1 MKTFK
6 FKDRLRK
13 EIMVSSLITISLAS
27 LVIFGGLIVYYYYSI
42 NREISEESERITNQ
56 YISITKYLDENLEM
70 YSETI
75 FARYVDGKLTDRDL
89 YEEYYHFLSRKE
101 RNIRIRLLLL
111 DKNKNLLFDSEKK
124 EDIRLI
130 YFLHTIIENNSLEKG
145 VIRRTFFTPQREHTL
160 LSLKEIK
167 QDSHTIGYAAF
178 LMNGNDFLQ
187 NSSGNGTQ
195 YIIYDNYNNVF
206 SSSSLQF
213 LKGTLEKISS
223 EVTKRNF
230 KDEEGNYYSKQS
242 ILESNMNLIVYKK
255 LESLNILWRFSFI
268 IIAILVFFLLLFS
281 RYSSKKIAHNNSQYV
296 EFISNEMKKVIN
308 NKNYRFKVESN
319 DEFQF
324 LSENINQMLD
334 ELEELNQNNLSLIKE
349 NVISERKMLEAQFN
363 PHFLYNTLETIRV
376 ATYYD
381 TELANKLIL
390 NLNTILRYSI
400 SKLNEVA
407 TIKTDMIYIE
417 NYLEICKERFE
428 RFAYEIIVDEQ
439 TEEFLIPKLLILPIV
454 ENSMKYGFRE
464 RKDLQLL
471 IKVVRDEESVIIK
484 VKDNGGG
491 IDDSTLVKVNSN
503 AFKKNGNHHGLYNAK
518 RRLLLMYPNSYFV
531 VESAGKHTTVMMK
544 IRECEKSV

>member
-27 LVIFGGLIVYYYYSI
+27 LVIFGGLFGYYYYSI
-42 NREISEESERITNQ
+42 NQEITEERERITKQ
-56 YISITKYLDENLEM
+56 YKSITSYLDENLEM

-89 YEEYYHFLSRKE
+89 YEEYYHLLSRKE

-130 YFLHTIIENNSLEKG
+130 YFLNTVVDNNPLEEK
-145 VIRRTFFTPQREHTL
+145 VIRRIFMTPQREHTL
-160 LSLKEIK
+160 LSLKKIK
-167 QDSHTIGYAAF
+167 EDSYTIGYAAF

-195 YIIYDNYNNVF
+195 YLLYDNYHNVF
-206 SSSSLQF
+206 SSSSFEF
-213 LKGTLEKISS
+213 LKGSLEKVSS
-223 EVTKRNF
+223 EVRDGNF
-230 KDEEGNYYSKQS
+230 QSEEGNYYSKHRL
-242 ILESNMNLIVYKK
+242 LESNMNLIVYKK
-255 LESLNILWRFSFI
+255 LESLNILWRFSFSI
-268 IIAILVFFLLLFS
+268 VMILVFFLLLFS
-281 RYSSKKIAHNNSQYV
+281 RYSSKKIAYNNSKYV
-296 EFISNEMKKVIN
+296 EFISNEMKKVTN
-308 NKNYRFKVESN
+308 NKNYRFKIESK

-334 ELEELNQNNLSLIKE
+334 ELEELNQNNISLLKE

-400 SKLNEVA
+400 SKMNEVA
-407 TIKTDMIYIE
+407 AIKTDMLYIK

-428 RFAYEIIVDEQ
+428 RFTFDITIEEQ

-454 ENSMKYGFRE
+454 ENSMKYGFRD
-464 RKDLQLL
+464 RRDLHLS
-471 IKVVRDEESVIIK
+471 INIVRTGESLTIQIS
-484 VKDNGGG
+484 DNGGG

-503 AFKKNGNHHGLYNAK
+503 VFKKSGNHHGLYNAK
-518 RRLLLMYPNSYFV
+518 RRLLLMYPNSYFKV
-531 VESAGKHTTVMMK
+531 KSPGEHTTVIMK
-544 IRECEKSV
+544 IRE

>member
-1 MKTFK
+1 
-6 FKDRLRK
+6 
-13 EIMVSSLITISLAS
+13 
-27 LVIFGGLIVYYYYSI
+27 
-42 NREISEESERITNQ
+42 
-56 YISITKYLDENLEM
+56 
-70 YSETI
+70 
-75 FARYVDGKLTDRDL
+75 
-89 YEEYYHFLSRKE
+89 
-101 RNIRIRLLLL
+101 
-111 DKNKNLLFDSEKK
+111 
-124 EDIRLI
+124 
-130 YFLHTIIENNSLEKG
+130 
-145 VIRRTFFTPQREHTL
+145 
-160 LSLKEIK
+160 
-167 QDSHTIGYAAF
+167 
-178 LMNGNDFLQ
+178 
-187 NSSGNGTQ
+187 
-195 YIIYDNYNNVF
+195 
-206 SSSSLQF
+206 
-213 LKGTLEKISS
+213 
-223 EVTKRNF
+223 
-230 KDEEGNYYSKQS
+230 
-242 ILESNMNLIVYKK
+242 MNLIVYKK
-255 LESLNILWRFSFI
+255 LESLNILWRFSFF

-376 ATYYD
+376 ASYYD

-484 VKDNGGG
+484 VIDNGE
-491 IDDSTLVKVNSN
+491 V
-503 AFKKNGNHHGLYNAK
+503 
-518 RRLLLMYPNSYFV
+518 
-531 VESAGKHTTVMMK
+531 
-544 IRECEKSV
+544 